1 MNFFLQLTSDH
12 GPAVSGAHN
21 ASVASR
27 AGKDLISSL
36 CSGILT
42 IGPRFGGAIN
52 DAALLFKKARDN
64 GQTPEKFVDE
74 MKDKGI
80 TIPGIGHKIKST
92 TNPEIR
98 VEILKRFVFS
108 KFSKHTLLE
117 YALEV
122 EKITTQKKNTLIL
135 NVDGCIGVCFVDLM
149 ESCGAFSTEE
159 VQQYLE
165 LDVINGLFVVGR
177 SIGMIGHIIDEKR
190 NSRAYIVHLLTI

>member
-1 MNFFLQLTSDH
+1 MTTARLYQDSQCISCIT
-12 GPAVSGAHN
+12 
-21 ASVASR
+21 R
-27 AGKDLISSL
+27 GKDLISSL

-80 TIPGIGHKIKST
+80 TIAGIGHKIKST

-122 EKITTQKKNTLIL
+122 VKNHYSKEKYFDIECRRLYRCLLCRSHGIMRS
-135 NVDGCIGVCFVDLM
+135 VF
-149 ESCGAFSTEE
+149 
-159 VQQYLE
+159 Y
-165 LDVINGLFVVGR
+165 GR
-177 SIGMIGHIIDEKR
+177 STTV
-190 NSRAYIVHLLTI
+190 S